1 MGLFDKFQKKEEQKD
16 NGSPADS
23 TKLDLKISD
32 VEACKIDYAKSV
44 EELIAFY
51 DEQKIKIAQG
61 DKEYLNGEF
70 MQLGFA
76 LDFID
81 FVQHVF
87 NVTLDFEE
95 GVVPAFESVL
105 DALSQA
111 FQQEKLNKEMFN
123 DVLKKATG
131 FFSVVIWKNIGG
143 GFISSNLGYGV
154 NIKGTNVFVYNRIG
168 RRLQG
173 DTASDMVSLYE
184 TLRKL

>member
-1 MGLFDKFQKKEEQKD
+1 MGLFDKFKKKEGQKD
-16 NGSPADS
+16 NGSPAEP
-23 TKLDLKISD
+23 TRLDLKISE

-51 DEQKIKIAQG
+51 DEQQKKIAQG

-70 MQLGFA
+70 MQLGYGI
-76 LDFID
+76 DFIG

-95 GVVPAFESVL
+95 GVVQAFESVL

-111 FQQEKLNKEMFN
+111 FQQKKLNEEMFN

-131 FFSVVIWKNIGG
+131 FFSVVVWKNIGG

-154 NIKGTNVFVYNRIG
+154 NVKGTNAFVYNRIG

-184 TLRKL
+184 TLKKL

>member
-1 MGLFDKFQKKEEQKD
+1 MGLFDKFQKKDGQKD

-23 TKLDLKISD
+23 MKLELKISD
-32 VEACKIDYAKSV
+32 VEACKIDYARSV

-51 DEQKIKIAQG
+51 DEQEKKIAQG

-70 MQLGFA
+70 MQLGYA
-76 LDFID
+76 IDFIG
-81 FVQHVF
+81 FVQHAF
-87 NVTLDFEE
+87 RVTLDFEE

-105 DALSQA
+105 DALSKG
-111 FQQEKLNKEMFN
+111 FQEKKLGAEMFN

-154 NIKGTNVFVYNRIG
+154 NIKGTNAFIYNRIG

-184 TLRKL
+184 TLKKL